1 MIIARRI
8 LLLMML
14 VSLPSLGGCA
24 YNYLAKPRPM
34 VLHCPVE
41 RSEYM
46 RTAANIFERNGY
58 TVTMQRPEEGVIMV
72 QDSITDVAWRY
83 ESLVRTWLIQH
94 RTDSVVVEV
103 WSVSTRK
110 DGSDVKQTWD
120 KRWSDEI
127 VKEWMRPVLT
137 SLESACGLGSPLR
150 PSGR

>member
-1 MIIARRI
+1 MINARRI
-8 LLLMML
+8 TLLLL
-14 VSLPSLGGCA
+14 LGSLTTLAGCS

-58 TVTMQRPEEGVIMV
+58 SVTEQDQQQGILMV
-72 QDSITDVAWRY
+72 QDSITAVAWRY
-83 ESLVRTWLIQH
+83 ESLVRTWKIQH
-94 RTDSVVVEV
+94 RVDSVIVEV